1 MAMWSTFED
10 AATGA
15 KPLRKGKKT
24 NRIDKIQYIYIQ
36 YIYTI
41 YIQYIYN
48 IYIQYIYNSHQEI

>member
-24 NRIDKIQYIYIQ
+24 NRIDKIQYIYNIYVQ
-36 YIYTI
+36 YI
-41 YIQYIYN
+41 Q
-48 IYIQYIYNSHQEI
+48 